1 MAPLDLPTRHVQ
13 NANITPEA
21 TDVLY
26 HLGLSYSE
34 ANRAEIASIFGNVKF
49 FICGGSADRMKTFA
63 HKLAEKLQITTPFGY
78 NIAPIGST
86 SRYVIFKVG
95 PVLIANHGMG
105 MPSTSILLHEVTKLL
120 EHAGA
125 HNAVY
130 IRMGTSGGVGV
141 DGGTVV
147 ISSEGLN
154 HELKPIHYIPILGQ
168 MHERPSTLDPV
179 IAQEIAST
187 CASLGLPHTIGK
199 TLSCDDFYEGTT

>member
-95 PVLIANHGMG
+95 PVLIANVRLYLNFESLSYDIVAWHGHAFHVD
-105 MPSTSILLHEVTKLL
+105 PS
-120 EHAGA
+120 
-125 HNAVY
+125 
-130 IRMGTSGGVGV
+130 
-141 DGGTVV
+141 
-147 ISSEGLN
+147 
-154 HELKPIHYIPILGQ
+154 P
-168 MHERPSTLDPV
+168 
-179 IAQEIAST
+179 
-187 CASLGLPHTIGK
+187 
-199 TLSCDDFYEGTT
+199 